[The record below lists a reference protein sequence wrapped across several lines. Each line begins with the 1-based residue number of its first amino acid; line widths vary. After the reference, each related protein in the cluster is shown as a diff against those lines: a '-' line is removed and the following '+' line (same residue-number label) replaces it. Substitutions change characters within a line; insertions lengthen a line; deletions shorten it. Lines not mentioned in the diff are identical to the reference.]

1 MIGRFP
7 HLIKTGD
14 FIKLRG
20 HNVSDA
26 HYLQWWKVTEA
37 TEDHLKMINRHGK
50 TSQLNIEATRRLQWK
65 CLVWEPGDPR
75 EDEKE

>member
-7 HLIKTGD
+7 HLIQVGD

-20 HNVSDA
+20 HKISDD

-37 TEDHLKMINRHGK
+37 TGDHLRMINRHGK
-50 TSQLNIEATRRLQWK
+50 TSQLNINTARRLQWK

-75 EDEKE
+75 EDE